1 METFAFG
8 SLPSP
13 ATCVPEGI
21 CSSGRTRSGSA
32 KPPAPPK
39 FRSFLLN
46 IFILI
51 DSFAHGC
58 RDSDVRVDWDI
69 KIEMSRF
76 LCGWNT
82 NLLYLEKEQMRFFN
96 STLLDKSEVTKV
108 QSCNKENT
116 HKDTWALSLSR
127 HTQELTHSFWWAIG
141 SEITNR
147 PACTLYAVHRSPICC
162 QGHQLLSE
170 VFV

>member
-51 DSFAHGC
+51 DS
-58 RDSDVRVDWDI
+58 
-69 KIEMSRF
+69 MSRF